1 MTARKTT
8 ARTLP
13 LHLILLA
20 VGAVMVVPLVYAVLS
35 GFKSTDELSSNPFGL
50 PESLADRQLHRHPR
64 LGGDFWRLLGSS
76 TLIAVGTTVL
86 VVAASALAAFSFA
99 RFAFRGREALFTLF
113 TMGLMFPFAVAVLP
127 LFLLLRSLGLLD
139 NPLGVILPQAAFGLP
154 MTIIILRAF
163 FRQIP
168 GELEEAATLDGCS
181 PFGFFWRV
189 LLPMARPA
197 LGTVSVL
204 AVVTSWNNFMLPLLV
219 FTDNTWWTLPDRR
232 PAVPGPVLRGLRP
245 CLRLPRA
252 GDGSRPRLLLGRRA
266 SARRRPHRR
275 RHQGL
280 TARHERTALPTHP
293 HVRSRPMRTHPSE
306 TRRRPRRALVAAGLG
321 AGPPRPSGTPAAHP
335 RRPRPAPRPLLRQRH
350 RQPRTRR
357 RPVQEPCS
365 AASSTRSRPATA

>member
-1 MTARKTT
+1 MTSRTRGV
-8 ARTLP
+8 RTLP
-13 LHLILLA
+13 LHVILVS

-50 PESLADRQLHRHPR
+50 PEHWLTSNYTDI
-64 LGGDFWRLLGSS
+64 LGGSDFWRLLGSS

-86 VVAASALAAFSFA
+86 VVALSALAAFSFA

-163 FRQIP
+163 FREIP

-181 PFGFFWRV
+181 SFGFFWRV

-204 AVVTSWNNFMLPLLV
+204 ALVTSWNNFMLPLLV
-219 FTDNTWWTLPDRR
+219 FTDNTWWTLPVGVQQFQGQYSAEYARVFAYLVLAMV
-232 PAVPGPVLRGLRP
+232 PALAFYSVAERQLVG
-245 CLRLPRA
+245 
-252 GDGSRPRLLLGRRA
+252 
-266 SARRRPHRR
+266 
-275 RHQGL
+275 GL
-280 TARHERTALPTHP
+280 TA
-293 HVRSRPMRTHPSE
+293 
-306 TRRRPRRALVAAGLG
+306 G
-321 AGPPRPSGTPAAHP
+321 ATKG
-335 RRPRPAPRPLLRQRH
+335 
-350 RQPRTRR
+350 
-357 RPVQEPCS
+357 
-365 AASSTRSRPATA
+365 